1 MKTEKL
7 GVINIE
13 CKEDL
18 TIFDKHL
25 TIHLMTTEKKKMVRA
40 SGLAQVASGL
50 RKQRRCLIST
60 VVSRLWL

>member
-25 TIHLMTTEKKKMVRA
+25 TIHLMTTEKKKW
-40 SGLAQVASGL
+40 SEPQD
-50 RKQRRCLIST
+50 
-60 VVSRLWL
+60 